1 MSLVSLVKMNIM
13 QEITMQEIDVR
24 YAAKIPVQTRSKLR
38 FNKILAIAEEMVLA
52 DGIDEISPHKIAK
65 RAQIPPASVYQYF
78 PSMGALFST
87 MAEMHFVK
95 AFDLV
100 NETIE
105 NTSIRSWRDLA
116 TILVDGAYDFYNK
129 DKISEIL
136 FLGIYLAPGVRELSA
151 QRLTRFGLWYAEKFA
166 LLYKKSDLE
175 QLPEKLSL
183 CIEVMKGVYIR
194 CLNVH
199 GELKPAYKEEAR
211 ILVMNYLQDFF
222 QKID

>member
-1 MSLVSLVKMNIM
+1 
-13 QEITMQEIDVR
+13 MQEIDVK
-24 YAAKIPVQTRSKLR
+24 YAAKTPVQARSKQR
-38 FNKILAIAEEMVLA
+38 FNKILAIAEEMVVA
-52 DGIDEISPHKIAK
+52 DGVDAISPHKIAK

-87 MAEMHFVK
+87 MAEVHFVK

-105 NTSIRSWRDLA
+105 NTSIRHWQDLA
-116 TILVDGAYDFYNK
+116 KILVDGAYDFYRK

-136 FLGIYLAPGVRELSA
+136 FLGVYLAPGVRELSVE
-151 QRLTRFGLWYAEKFA
+151 RLTRFGLWYAEKFA
-166 LLYKKSDLE
+166 LFYKKSELVE
-175 QLPEKLSL
+175 LPEKLSL

-194 CLNVH
+194 CLNLH
-199 GELKPAYKEEAR
+199 GELRPEYKEEAR